1 MGKNQEKGQQDEHS
15 GGGSVID
22 HLTGMKR
29 QMKYSVNSWQKLCD
43 LQPLFSRGTSASL
56 IYVGNT
62 IQCRTSSLEDF

>member
-62 IQCRTSSLEDF
+62 VPHRRNSQGGF